1 MFFRKW
7 VKICHILKMWAPI
20 CGWYFFFLN
29 GQILITSYQKQV
41 IKRNGSNSIS
51 NNSKAKL
58 LIQHNCREIY
68 VFQIVLENI
77 LEHTS
82 GHFPLWIS

>member
-1 MFFRKW
+1 MGKNLSHFKNVGANMW
-7 VKICHILKMWAPI
+7 VV
-20 CGWYFFFLN
+20 FFFLN

-41 IKRNGSNSIS
+41 IKHNGSNSIS